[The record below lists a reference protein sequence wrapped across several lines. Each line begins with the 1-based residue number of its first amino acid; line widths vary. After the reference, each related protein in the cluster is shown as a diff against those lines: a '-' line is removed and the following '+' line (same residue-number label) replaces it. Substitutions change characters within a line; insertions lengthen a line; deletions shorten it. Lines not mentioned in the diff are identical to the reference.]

1 MLPSTANR
9 FVLAVCGLLV
19 RVSDIATLLGKDAV
33 IAAIAK
39 KATAAITKPETY
51 EQKPTR
57 SLFDCCGITCLQKR
71 TCCAPHLTLTFG
83 STDIPRRNRWF
94 GSWPASKTI
103 LTGMRCTTLTKLPVA
118 FSGGKRLKSEP
129 VAPAMLRTC
138 PL

>member
-51 EQKPTR
+51 EQKPPGFC
-57 SLFDCCGITCLQKR
+57 SIVAAL
-71 TCCAPHLTLTFG
+71 
-83 STDIPRRNRWF
+83 
-94 GSWPASKTI
+94 PASKRELAAHLI
-103 LTGMRCTTLTKLPVA
+103 
-118 FSGGKRLKSEP
+118 
-129 VAPAMLRTC
+129 
-138 PL
+138 